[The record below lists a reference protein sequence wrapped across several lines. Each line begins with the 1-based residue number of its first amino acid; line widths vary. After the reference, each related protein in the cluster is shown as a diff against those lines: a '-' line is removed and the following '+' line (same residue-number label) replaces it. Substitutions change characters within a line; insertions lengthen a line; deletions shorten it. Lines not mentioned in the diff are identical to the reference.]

1 MADDDKAKAEK
12 LAAAKKRV
20 EALKKKKQAGGAA
33 GAAGASGKKGA
44 KKDKA
49 ASDAKAVE
57 DEEAEEPTAE
67 DDKEEA
73 AEAKEETKKE
83 TADGTDK
90 TDKTDKTGKTDKTD
104 KTGKT
109 DTAAG
114 KSDKKKGK
122 KGAKKDDKDE
132 EDNVDEDADKEKEDT
147 KTDDKA
153 EEDDIVGE
161 PTSPKGAV
169 PSLAEQSRLRSAS
182 FRHGG
187 PLSPG
192 ADGETAA
199 DIYRK
204 QASRIEEL
212 ERQNKRL
219 TKENAD
225 AEKRWQKAED
235 ALEDIR
241 DSTGGDSSEVSKLKS
256 QIAALTRQN
265 TQLQA
270 RSRHGSSPS
279 MSVNSPPTSELE
291 TQLKS
296 KSQTI
301 ETMELEMSRLRA
313 QVERLSMGGAGRED
327 DEEGGDNGSH
337 APKRSRQ
344 EQVAALEEK
353 LERAEKAA
361 GTAQRELAEL
371 KRNLDRTSEKAVR
384 EGSAR
389 TSAETKLKTLEKE
402 TEDLRTERDEL
413 TKKVDSLEKKVTT
426 LTTLHKEHDARTQ
439 ALRRDKERGDKDLAE
454 ARTRLERVEAENLRL
469 RKSDARDGG
478 GTDDEHLDELL
489 ASSPE
494 ASERIEQLD
503 RRVRE
508 LEAENT
514 NLRHGIWHERR
525 KELQVG
531 PDDTPGGAGG
541 SRHFS
546 DVDLSPLGGSGG
558 GKKGHGGSVS
568 GGASGALGDFFS
580 VLTGGGGD
588 HHGHGHHG
596 HHGHDD
602 DGLLDDDDDM
612 DFDEEA
618 FRRAQEEE
626 ARQRLE
632 RVREAKRALKNW
644 EGWRLDLVES
654 RQGGAEGIGPIFDI

>member
-1 MADDDKAKAEK
+1 MADEDKAKAEK

-20 EALKKKKQAGGAA
+20 EALKKKKQTGGGAS
-33 GAAGASGKKGA
+33 AAAGKKGA

-49 ASDAKAVE
+49 K
-57 DEEAEEPTAE
+57 EAENELAE
-67 DDKEEA
+67 EKVIADNDKEDA
-73 AEAKEETKKE
+73 AEEDTKEEPDE
-83 TADGTDK
+83 TTEKADKGDV
-90 TDKTDKTGKTDKTD
+90 G
-104 KTGKT
+104 
-109 DTAAG
+109 AA
-114 KSDKKKGK
+114 KSDKKKKKKKGGK
-122 KGAKKDDKDE
+122 KDDKEEKEEAGDEADKAEEDDDDEEAKDDDKDE
-132 EDNVDEDADKEKEDT
+132 EDDT
-147 KTDDKA
+147 VA
-153 EEDDIVGE
+153 S
-161 PTSPKGAV
+161 PASPKAAP
-169 PSLAEQSRLRSAS
+169 PSLSEQSRLRSTS

-187 PLSPG
+187 PGPSGPLSPS

-204 QASRIEEL
+204 QVTRIDEL

-219 TKENAD
+219 AKDAAD

-235 ALEDIR
+235 ALADAR
-241 DSTGGDSSEVSKLKS
+241 DGTSTDSPELTKLKS
-256 QIAALTRQN
+256 DIAALTRQN
-265 TQLQA
+265 AQLQA
-270 RSRHGSSPS
+270 RSNTRHGSSPS
-279 MSVNSPPTSELE
+279 MSVGSPPSSEFE

-296 KSQTI
+296 KTQTI

-313 QVERLSMGGAGRED
+313 QVERLSVGGAGND
-327 DEEGGDNGSH
+327 TEGGGEGTDGSGH
-337 APKRSRQ
+337 GQQA
-344 EQVAALEEK
+344 QVAALEEK

-361 GTAQRELAEL
+361 GAAQRELSEL
-371 KRNLDRTSEKAVR
+371 KRNLDRTSEKAVK

-389 TSAETKLKTLEKE
+389 TSAETKLRTLEKE
-402 TEDLRTERDEL
+402 RDSLRTEREEL
-413 TKKVDSLEKKVTT
+413 AKKVEGLEKKVTT
-426 LTTLHKEHDARTQ
+426 LTTLHKEHDARSQT
-439 ALRRDKERGDKDLAE
+439 LRRDKEKADKDLADV
-454 ARTRLERVEAENLRL
+454 RTRLERIEAENLRL

-514 NLRHGIWHERR
+514 DLRHGIWHERR

-531 PDDTPGGAGG
+531 PDGDTRA
-541 SRHFS
+541 RHFS
-546 DVDLSPLGGSGG
+546 DVDLSPGVGASG
-558 GKKGHGGSVS
+558 KQKGHTGSVS
-568 GGASGALGDFFS
+568 GGGGALGDFFS
-580 VLTGGGGD
+580 VLTGGSGGGND
-588 HHGHGHHG
+588 HAQHGHGHGHSHSHG
-596 HHGHDD
+596 YGHDD
-602 DGLLDDDDDM
+602 DGFLDDDEDM

-654 RQGGAEGIGPIFDI
+654 RQGGAEGIGPIFEI